1 MIIYCYKRCSTC
13 KKAIKFLK
21 DNNASF
27 EEIDYTEH
35 PLSKEQIK
43 KYWHQW
49 GLPLK
54 KFFNTSGI
62 LYREFKLK
70 DKISEMSESDQ
81 IEILSKN
88 PKLIKRPLLVLKDKV
103 EIGFNEQK
111 WKSITKETLWNLKQT
126 QEKELKNMK
135 QMF

>member
-21 DNNASF
+21 DNNATF

-43 KYWHQW
+43 KYWRKS

-111 WKSITKETLWNLKQT
+111 WKSITKETL
-126 QEKELKNMK
+126 
-135 QMF
+135 

>member
-1 MIIYCYKRCSTC
+1 MIIYYYKRCSTC

-21 DNNASF
+21 DNNATF

-43 KYWHQW
+43 KYWHKS

-88 PKLIKRPLLVLKDKV
+88 RKLIKRPLLVLKDKV
-103 EIGFNEQK
+103 ERGFNEQK

-126 QEKELKNMK
+126 QEK
-135 QMF
+135 